1 MPYIDE
7 KMRVQLESSLDLM
20 EKQIITNIS
29 DAPIHSVLAYVFFE
43 ISKSF
48 IGSDVRYA
56 KINDV
61 VGALECCK
69 MEIFRRLDKIYSGDG
84 SRVMLVFP
92 SSTKDLDEVILD
104 ICSNAKKIDG
114 FDSAKA
120 GILNYILTRIFL
132 FADNAYYELN
142 VYHISDIMNFVKCK
156 IYDDIAAPYEDEK
169 IKTNGDVYYVKRKT
183 N

>member
-20 EKQIITNIS
+20 EKQIIANMS
-29 DAPIHSVLAYVFFE
+29 DSSFHCTLAYVFFE

-69 MEIFRRLDKIYSGDG
+69 MEIFRRLGKIYGGDG
-84 SRVMLVFP
+84 LRVVFFHP
-92 SSTKDLDEVILD
+92 SNTKDLDEAILD
-104 ICSNAKKIDG
+104 ICSNAKKIEG
-114 FDSAKA
+114 FDSARA

-132 FADNAYYELN
+132 FANVDYELN

-169 IKTNGDVYYVKRKT
+169 IKTNGDVYHVKRKT